1 MAADME
7 MRLNTVTGVE
17 KIRAMS
23 ISKTNR
29 VYFLAAFLVV
39 LSFLTL
45 AVTTV
50 QIIDQNRSKIAII
63 RVWNTLRI
71 EPTTPYNDNAHDL
84 LTYLDEI
91 NMKIEQH
98 RFLKRNIGDELSQL
112 VVEGRHNLITGEDLE
127 RTRVLL
133 LKEVN
138 ALMAHVENTALSVRR
153 RYNTQLLSSLSLF
166 LSGAAL
172 LIMRG
177 AQMQKSVP
185 EPKMASSH
193 DDLHREISKVE
204 RSLLA
209 SALHDGPSQLLTR
222 TLLDIDQYLELHS
235 GEDTPHPLYK
245 TRTYLNEA
253 IQDIYGIITDFRIA
267 EIESSHMETMLQ
279 YLAFRVGSVYT
290 DTSFT
295 VQLTV
300 PWPNFDPEVNYHIY
314 SIVREALN
322 NVGRHAEAQMCVIT
336 NRIERNTLL
345 VEVTDDGVGMHE
357 TVGRIGIS
365 GMKQRARLADADITW
380 KPNTQGGT
388 DVVVGKKL

>member
-1 MAADME
+1 ME
-7 MRLNTVTGVE
+7 MRLNAVTGVE

-29 VYFLAAFLVV
+29 VYFLAGFLVV

-45 AVTTV
+45 AVTTF

-71 EPTTPYNDNAHDL
+71 EPTTPYIDNTHHL
-84 LTYLDEI
+84 LMYLDEI
-91 NMKIEQH
+91 IMKIEQH
-98 RFLKRNIGDELSQL
+98 HFLKRNIGDELSQV
-112 VVEGRHNLITGEDLE
+112 VVEGRNDLITGKDAEI
-127 RTRVLL
+127 TRVLL
-133 LKEVN
+133 LKEVDQ
-138 ALMAHVENTALSVRR
+138 LMGHVQNTALTLRR
-153 RYNTQLLSSLSLF
+153 RYNTQLLSSLYLF

-177 AQMQKSVP
+177 AHMQKSIP
-185 EPKMASSH
+185 DLKMAPSH
-193 DDLHREISKVE
+193 NDLHREISKVE

-222 TLLDIDQYLELHS
+222 SLFDIDQYLEPRS
-235 GEDTPHPLYK
+235 GGDTPHPLYK

-253 IQDIYGIITDFRIA
+253 IQDIYGIIADFRIA
-267 EIESSHMETMLQ
+267 EIESSHMGTMLQ
-279 YLAFRVGSVYT
+279 YLASRVGSVYT
-290 DTSFT
+290 ATSFT
-295 VQLTV
+295 VQLTI
-300 PWPNFDPEVNYHIY
+300 PWPNLDPEVNYHIY

-336 NRIERNTLL
+336 NRLEQNTLL
-345 VEVTDDGVGMHE
+345 VEVNDDGVGMQE

-380 KPNTQGGT
+380 KANARGGT
-388 DVVVGKKL
+388 NVVVVKEL

>member
-1 MAADME
+1 
-7 MRLNTVTGVE
+7 
-17 KIRAMS
+17 
-23 ISKTNR
+23 
-29 VYFLAAFLVV
+29 
-39 LSFLTL
+39 
-45 AVTTV
+45 
-50 QIIDQNRSKIAII
+50 
-63 RVWNTLRI
+63 
-71 EPTTPYNDNAHDL
+71 
-84 LTYLDEI
+84 
-91 NMKIEQH
+91 
-98 RFLKRNIGDELSQL
+98 
-112 VVEGRHNLITGEDLE
+112 
-127 RTRVLL
+127 
-133 LKEVN
+133 
-138 ALMAHVENTALSVRR
+138 
-153 RYNTQLLSSLSLF
+153 
-166 LSGAAL
+166 
-172 LIMRG
+172 
-177 AQMQKSVP
+177 MQKSVP

>member
-1 MAADME
+1 ME